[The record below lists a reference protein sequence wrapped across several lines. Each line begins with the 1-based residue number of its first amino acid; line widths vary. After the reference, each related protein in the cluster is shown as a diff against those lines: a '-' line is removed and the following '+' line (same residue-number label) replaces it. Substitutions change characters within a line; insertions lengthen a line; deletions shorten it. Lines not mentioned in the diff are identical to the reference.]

1 MVNSRLIGI
10 HRGQF
15 KSGLIDF
22 FFVDFNGGLDDG
34 NGLLMD

>member
-22 FFVDFNGGLDDG
+22 FFDFNGGLDDG